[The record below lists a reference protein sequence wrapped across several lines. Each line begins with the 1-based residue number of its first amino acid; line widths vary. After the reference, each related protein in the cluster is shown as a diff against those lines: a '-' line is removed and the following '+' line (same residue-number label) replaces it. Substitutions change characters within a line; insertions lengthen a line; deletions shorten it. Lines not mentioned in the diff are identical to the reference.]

1 MSSYIVE
8 KITIDRIVTIIAN
21 NQRFSWIVKG
31 KPENY
36 ALCFLT
42 DEEKEALGKR
52 LWKMNRLAVER
63 RYRDRKQNG
72 KLEDVYFYEP
82 VNLSFSSS
90 KQMQKAQEYK
100 SFQCFVYQC
109 SEGLIAK
116 CKLLKMIESFQNTI
130 ANEIIEALPEY
141 QKAGWE

>member
-1 MSSYIVE
+1 MSAYTVE

-21 NQRFSWIVKG
+21 NQRFSWFIKG

-42 DEEKEALGKR
+42 DEEKNALGKR
-52 LWKMNRLAVER
+52 LWKMNRLSVEK
-63 RYRDRKQNG
+63 RYKDRKQDG
-72 KLEDVYFYEP
+72 KIEDVYFYEP
-82 VNLSFSSS
+82 VNLFSYSA
-90 KQMQKAQEYK
+90 QAGKAQEYK
-100 SFQCFVYQC
+100 SLQCFIYQC
-109 SEGLIAK
+109 SEGLVAD
-116 CKLLKMIESFQNTI
+116 CKLLKMIKSFQNII